1 MLMHRGRFIAL
12 FLACVAVS
20 PAALAQRIGSACSS
34 SYDRS
39 GYFISP
45 FWNGNAEYNGRLTF
59 ARIKYQGNWACG
71 PEGPGWAHDF
81 PDMEVHFMKILGSLT
96 SANPV
101 VRNATNKASTIL
113 SWNDPEVFKYPIAY
127 MSEAYGWELN
137 QNEIAGFK
145 RYIQRG
151 GFVIFDDM
159 GSQGVNHVR
168 NLVNQWHRAFP
179 DAQLVELT
187 QEHPIFHSFFDIN
200 LSRVVGYYERD
211 CGCPARYYGFYDSND
226 PHKRLVAVINDH
238 QDLGEYIEY
247 SDRGFDVMP
256 TNEAY
261 KLMVNYFMYALT
273 R

>member
-1 MLMHRGRFIAL
+1 MLRRRLIAAILL
-12 FLACVAVS
+12 FGA
-20 PAALAQRIGSACSS
+20 PALVHAQRFGSRCNSF
-34 SYDRS
+34 DRQ

-45 FWNGNAEYNGRLTF
+45 FWNGNAVYDGRVTF

-96 SANPV
+96 SSRPAI
-101 VRNATNKASTIL
+101 RNETNKGSTIL
-113 SWNDPEVFKYPIAY
+113 SWNDPDVFKYPIAY
-127 MSEAYGWELN
+127 MSEAYGWELDPS
-137 QNEIAGFK
+137 EVAGFK

-159 GSQGVNHVR
+159 GSQGVDHVR
-168 NLVNQWHRAFP
+168 NLVSQWQRAFP
-179 DAQLVELT
+179 NARLVELT
-187 QEHPIFHSFFDIN
+187 QQHPIFSSFFNVN
-200 LSRVVGYYERD
+200 LSRVVGYYSSD
-211 CGCPARYYGFYDSND
+211 CGCPAKYYGFYLDDD

-247 SDRGFDVMP
+247 SDQGFNPMP

-261 KLMVNYFMYALT
+261 KLMVNYFVYALT